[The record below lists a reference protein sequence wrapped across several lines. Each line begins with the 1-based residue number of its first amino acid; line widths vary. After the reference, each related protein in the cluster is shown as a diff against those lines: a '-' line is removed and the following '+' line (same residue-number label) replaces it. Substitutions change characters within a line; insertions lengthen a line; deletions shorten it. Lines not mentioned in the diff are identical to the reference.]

1 MMEKAILRLANSS
14 RVENLVNSSPVTEEF
29 LGNYVAGEDRL
40 AAIEVVRQLIWQGLS
55 TSLTVLAQ
63 DSVTVSEAERVRDE
77 YLGLLAELKADD
89 LGETC
94 EVSLKGST
102 LGSLLSGD
110 RLVENV
116 ASICSAAADSGL
128 LVTLEMENA
137 DTVDA
142 TLKLA
147 DHLRGDFP
155 WLGVTTQSMLYR
167 SESDCR
173 RLSEQ
178 GARVRLCKGV
188 YRERASNAFTDRH
201 QIDLNF
207 VRLAR
212 ILFEGDAYPMIATHD
227 PRLINIAQQLAETN
241 DYPAADWE
249 IQMMMGVRTWEQ
261 RRIADIGQ
269 RCRVH
274 VPYGTRWYPYYLRTI
289 AERPDNV
296 KVFARS
302 LVGRR

>member
-1 MMEKAILRLANSS
+1 MMEQVILRLADSD
-14 RVENLVNSSPVTEEF
+14 RVERLVNASPVTEEF
-29 LGNYVAGEDRL
+29 LGNYVAGEDRA
-40 AAIEVVRQLIWQGLS
+40 AAIKVVRKLTWQGLS
-55 TSLTVLAQ
+55 TGLAVLAS
-63 DSVTVSEAERVRDE
+63 DAHSADAASAVKSE
-77 YLGLLAELKADD
+77 YLQLLHDLAPEG
-89 LGETC
+89 LGENC

-102 LGSLLSGD
+102 LGSLISQDVHG
-110 RLVENV
+110 ENV
-116 ASICSAAADSGL
+116 AEICAVAASANLG
-128 LVTLEMENA
+128 VTLEMENS

-142 TLKLA
+142 TLALA
-147 DHLRGDFP
+147 DELRADYP
-155 WLGVTTQSMLYR
+155 WIGVTVQSMLYR
-167 SESDCR
+167 SEADCR
-173 RLSEQ
+173 ALAAK
-178 GARVRLCKGV
+178 GARVRLCKGI
-188 YRERASNAFTDRH
+188 YRERASKSFTNRH

-241 DYPAADWE
+241 KRSAADWE
-249 IQMMMGVRTWEQ
+249 IQMMMGIRTWEQ

-296 KVFARS
+296 RVFARS
-302 LVGRR
+302 LVGSR